1 MLRGIVQHDTL
12 NVVNIRL
19 SDGSKAFDY
28 YGYTNIVLKVLKADG
43 TSYIDSEGENVVA
56 TSPEDGIVTVILG
69 GQATAAAGLNQ
80 AVIEIYAD
88 GDRMT
93 SARLIYEVFEELPVD
108 ETALVSEV
116 DYPVLQNLML
126 TMENGYVTR
135 AEQAADEAEMWAKQA
150 KVIAGGDYAPGGYG
164 LGENCKTI
172 TDWNTAL
179 ASGWYKT
186 TVADANN
193 HSPDGMAWYG
203 YVTAYASYLVV
214 QEAWH
219 ANTKNWANK
228 CVRWLRDGVWS
239 EWEYVNP
246 PMQAGVEYRTSER
259 FLAKPVY
266 RKVVLAVIPENKASV
281 VATVPSGGVLVD
293 YDAMVQKRGDET
305 TVRVFPFNSNAAD
318 TDRIDCWNENGSVYL
333 KTYAE
338 GWTAYQ
344 AYISLKYTK
353 TTDT

>member
-108 ETALVSEV
+108 ETALVSEDVNVTVV
-116 DYPVLQNLML
+116 DFSASTEKAKKIGHYMCNVDTPD
-126 TMENGYVTR
+126 GHWWYV
-135 AEQAADEAEMWAKQA
+135 
-150 KVIAGGDYAPGGYG
+150 
-164 LGENCKTI
+164 N
-172 TDWNTAL
+172 
-179 ASGWYKT
+179 
-186 TVADANN
+186 TVANYSGA
-193 HSPDGMAWYG
+193 
-203 YVTAYASYLVV
+203 VIV
-214 QEAWH
+214 QEAYNYSH
-219 ANTKNWANK
+219 NRK
-228 CVRWLRDGVWS
+228 CRRFFVEGTWG

-246 PMQAGVEYRTSER
+246 PMELDTEYRTTER
-259 FLAKPVY
+259 YLGKPVY
-266 RKVVLAVIPENKASV
+266 TKIVDFGLNTNGKTMV
-281 VATVPSGGVLVD
+281 VAYDVQYVVRCEAQGGGSLTYPCLRFQDNTEWNCAFFAICQKVTDHTDENYGKNSCVVHCSSGTSASD
-293 YDAMVQKRGDET
+293 SYSANF
-305 TVRVFPFNSNAAD
+305 VRV
-318 TDRIDCWNENGSVYL
+318 W
-333 KTYAE
+333 
-338 GWTAYQ
+338 
-344 AYISLKYTK
+344 YTK